1 METSIDPLTR
11 EEFVKTREN
20 QRFAN
25 AVNRIAYHNRKAN
38 NLRKKLMVINRP
50 LLKNNQILMECL
62 GRRSFKTFHK
72 EFLKGKGFLFG
83 VFTHYQ
89 EHENKNGFLTCSRA
103 CCECSPCMNY
113 LSGPA
118 YNFYLLQLVLIYM
131 GIYPLMVWR

>member
-1 METSIDPLTR
+1 METSIDPLTK

-38 NLRKKLMVINRP
+38 SLRKKLMVINRP

-89 EHENKNGFLTCSRA
+89 EHEEKPQPT
-103 CCECSPCMNY
+103 
-113 LSGPA
+113 
-118 YNFYLLQLVLIYM
+118 IYDFIIVNV
-131 GIYPLMVWR
+131 GNDQIKVINSKTRTND

>member
-1 METSIDPLTR
+1 METSIDPLTK

-38 NLRKKLMVINRP
+38 SLRKKLMVINRP

-89 EHENKNGFLTCSRA
+89 EHEEKHQPS
-103 CCECSPCMNY
+103 
-113 LSGPA
+113 
-118 YNFYLLQLVLIYM
+118 IYDFIIVNV
-131 GIYPLMVWR
+131 GNDQIKVINSKTRTND

>member
-89 EHENKNGFLTCSRA
+89 EHEEKHQPS
-103 CCECSPCMNY
+103 
-113 LSGPA
+113 
-118 YNFYLLQLVLIYM
+118 IYDFIIVNV
-131 GIYPLMVWR
+131 GNDQIKVINSKTRTND

>member
-1 METSIDPLTR
+1 MKSSIDPLTN

-50 LLKNNQILMECL
+50 LLKNYQILIECL

-89 EHENKNGFLTCSRA
+89 EHEENHQ
-103 CCECSPCMNY
+103 
-113 LSGPA
+113 PA
-118 YNFYLLQLVLIYM
+118 IYDFIIVNA
-131 GIYPLMVWR
+131 GDDKIKVINSKTTTND